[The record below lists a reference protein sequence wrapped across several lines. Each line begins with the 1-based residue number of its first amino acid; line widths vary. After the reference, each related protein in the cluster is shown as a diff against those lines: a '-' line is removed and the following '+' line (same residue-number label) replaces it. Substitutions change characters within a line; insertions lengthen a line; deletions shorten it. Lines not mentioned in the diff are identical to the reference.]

1 MQIKLFKILML
12 CAVLL
17 NIGNPAMAKTEEKTD
32 AGNTKHAHHV
42 VIELVSGDP
51 KEWEKLM
58 NNSENLIKALGDGTT
73 EIEIVSHGEGL
84 KMLMKS
90 TAEKP
95 EERMKKLADQGVV
108 FAACQNTMKR
118 MNVTAGDLVKFAKP
132 VDSGVAEVVRKQES
146 GWSYISR

>member
-1 MQIKLFKILML
+1 
-12 CAVLL
+12 
-17 NIGNPAMAKTEEKTD
+17 MAKTEEKTD
-32 AGNTKHAHHV
+32 AGNTKDAHHV

-58 NNSENLIKALGDGTT
+58 NNSENLIKAFGDDTT

-95 EERMKKLADQGVV
+95 EERMQKLADQGVV

-132 VDSGVAEVVRKQES
+132 VDSGVAEVVRKQENR
-146 GWSYISR
+146 WSYISR